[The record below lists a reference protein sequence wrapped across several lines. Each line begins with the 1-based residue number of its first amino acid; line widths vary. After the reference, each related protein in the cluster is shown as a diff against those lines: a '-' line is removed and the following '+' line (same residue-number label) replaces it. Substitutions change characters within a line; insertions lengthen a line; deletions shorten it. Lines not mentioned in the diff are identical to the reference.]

1 MSLAACLLTYS
12 MVVAVLGPPLLR
24 RVTHAGTVPRLG
36 IAVWVT
42 AMVSV
47 VGSWV
52 AVAVLLASDLL
63 RASGDVNRLLAGC
76 FATLKALIGGGYGT
90 VLQAGLSLLAALAL
104 ATLVTLS
111 GRMVRAW
118 HGTRTHTRRHADA
131 AHLAA
136 RGAPRG
142 PGGALIVDAEHRSVY
157 CVAGPRRTI
166 VITRPALRAL
176 DDAQLAAVLAHEH
189 AHLDGRH
196 HHLLALAGAMA
207 TILPGMALFTDGAA
221 EIARLVEMC
230 ADDVAARRHTGDT
243 VVGALL
249 ALTLGPPAPA
259 PAPALG
265 AAAIGVADRV
275 ERLLFPPTPA
285 PARLAQNLA
294 LGALLIGPLVAA
306 ALIASQSPLCI
317 TTLS

>member
-1 MSLAACLLTYS
+1 MSMAACLLTYS
-12 MVVAVLGPPLLR
+12 MVVAVLGPLLLC

-42 AMVSV
+42 AMASV
-47 VGSWV
+47 IGAWV
-52 AVAVLLASDLL
+52 AVAVLLAADLV
-63 RASGDVNRLLAGC
+63 RSSGDLSRLLAGC
-76 FATLKALIGGGYGT
+76 FATLTALIGGGYGT
-90 VLQAGLSLLAALAL
+90 ALQAGLSVLAALAL
-104 ATLVTLS
+104 LTLVTLA
-111 GRMVRAW
+111 GRVVRAL
-118 HGTRTHTRRHADA
+118 HGTRIHTRRHADA

-189 AHLDGRH
+189 AHLNGRH
-196 HHLLALAGAMA
+196 HHLLALTAAMA
-207 TILPGMALFTDGAA
+207 SILPGMALFTDGAA
-221 EIARLVEMC
+221 EVARLVEMC
-230 ADDVAARRHTGDT
+230 ADDVAARGHTGDT

-249 ALTLGPPAPA
+249 ALTLGPPAPT

-275 ERLLFPPTPA
+275 ERLLFPPAAA
-285 PARLAQNLA
+285 PARLAQILA
-294 LGALLIGPLVAA
+294 LGALLFGPLVAA
-306 ALIASQSPLCI
+306 ALIVTQSPLCI
-317 TTLS
+317 TALG